1 MGFGAVGDVVL
12 WFHGEYALTYVTAR
26 NKLEN
31 NIQLINIPFVLNV
44 LLYGDEG
51 ESYETNSLVFQQV
64 KLFIKETEHF
74 INYILKSYQD
84 CKYVTFPPFFI
95 FFLFFLLSQSITFFL
110 VTDVILKD
118 KAKAT

>member
-12 WFHGEYALTYVTAR
+12 WCFHGEYGLTYVTAR

-64 KLFIKETEHF
+64 QLFIKETGHF
-74 INYILKSYQD
+74 IN
-84 CKYVTFPPFFI
+84 
-95 FFLFFLLSQSITFFL
+95 
-110 VTDVILKD
+110 
-118 KAKAT
+118 